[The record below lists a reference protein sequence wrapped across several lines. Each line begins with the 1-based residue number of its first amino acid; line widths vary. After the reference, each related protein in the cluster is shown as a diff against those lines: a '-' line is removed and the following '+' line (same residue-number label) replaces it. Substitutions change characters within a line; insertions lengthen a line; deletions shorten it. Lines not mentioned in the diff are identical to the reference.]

1 MAVGILLVGGFGTRL
16 MPLTKN
22 TPKPML
28 TVAGLPVTEHQLAM
42 AKKAGIS
49 TVILATS
56 YLSEVFIPYFG
67 DGSKWDMKLLYA
79 VEKEPLGT
87 GGAIRNAAKLLP
99 ADESVVVFNG
109 DVLSSHNLAL
119 QIQEHEANDA
129 DVTLHLTRVEDARA
143 YGCVPT
149 DSDGRVTAF
158 LEKMENPVTNTINAG
173 CYVFKSSVI
182 GSIEPDRVVSVER
195 EVFPNLVANNG
206 KVFGFIDDSYW
217 LDIGTP
223 QALLKGSRDLVTGLA
238 DSSALTAELV
248 ASTGK
253 DFLIM
258 KGAKVDP
265 SAQVDAGSSISSGAV
280 VGAGAKISGSILEA
294 GAHVGAG
301 ATINNS
307 FIASGAFVAD
317 SVKIS
322 ASFVTNT
329 EIIEIP
335 A

>member
-99 ADESVVVFNG
+99 AAESVVVFNG